1 MFAINANLNEIREQ
15 RRQGS
20 WEFAL
25 HRARDAKLYT
35 SLYVYRLKGDTL
47 SPQEEV
53 RIMDLEDWR
62 VFSIKLDYLNV
73 SELTTIACVVLE
85 FGKKRKSYSSI
96 ICVSHINRVSWKG
109 LKMNRHWRSCRF
121 SGKLS
126 MSPSANMRKLQ
137 RQAEMTYFSVLV
149 VGKMKMFEL
158 KIMGDTV

>member
-1 MFAINANLNEIREQ
+1 M
-15 RRQGS
+15 
-20 WEFAL
+20 
-25 HRARDAKLYT
+25 
-35 SLYVYRLKGDTL
+35 
-47 SPQEEV
+47 
-53 RIMDLEDWR
+53 
-62 VFSIKLDYLNV
+62 FSIKLDYLNV